1 MTRSELLKTEHHI
14 QLNWLDNQIAKT
26 TDGKNDSFFD
36 LPVAVRAYEKLKNSL
51 IPSEHEIE
59 HFMDVQLSDNGLRRL
74 VTAMRVYRKRSNAER
89 LQVEITHLNKAKLDE
104 LVLLSGKTKI
114 EIINLLISTA
124 NPEEFEINDD
134 QKVTV

>member
-1 MTRSELLKTEHHI
+1 MTKSELLKTDHHI
-14 QLNWLDNQIAKT
+14 QMNWLDNQIAKT

-36 LPVAVRAYEKLKNSL
+36 LPVAVRAYEKLKKSL

-59 HFMDVQLSDNGLRRL
+59 NFMDVQLSDNGLRRL
-74 VTAMRVYRKRSNAER
+74 VTAMRVYRKRNNAER
-89 LQVEITHLNKAKLDE
+89 LQVEITQLNKTKLDE

-124 NPEEFEINDD
+124 NAEEFKKTES
-134 QKVTV
+134 

>member
-1 MTRSELLKTEHHI
+1 MKKSELLKTDHHI
-14 QLNWLDNQIAKT
+14 QLNWLDNQIGKT

-36 LPVAVRAYEKLKNSL
+36 LPVAVRAYEKLKKSL

-74 VTAMRVYRKRSNAER
+74 VTAMRVYRKRCNAER
-89 LQVEITHLNKAKLDE
+89 LQVEITQLNKAKLDE

-124 NPEEFEINDD
+124 NIQDFKNSN
-134 QKVTV
+134 K

>member
-1 MTRSELLKTEHHI
+1 MKKSELLKTDHHI

-36 LPVAVRAYEKLKNSL
+36 LKVAVRAYEKLKKNL

-74 VTAMRVYRKRSNAER
+74 VTAMRVYQKRCNAER
-89 LQVEITHLNKAKLDE
+89 LQVEITQLNKAKLDE

-114 EIINLLISTA
+114 EIINALISTA
-124 NPEEFEINDD
+124 NIEDFKNSN
-134 QKVTV
+134 K

>member
-1 MTRSELLKTEHHI
+1 MKKSELLKTDHHI

-36 LPVAVRAYEKLKNSL
+36 LKVAVRAYEKLKKSL

-74 VTAMRVYRKRSNAER
+74 VTAMRVYRKRNNAER
-89 LQVEITHLNKAKLDE
+89 LQVEITQLNKAKLDE

-124 NPEEFEINDD
+124 KIEEFE
-134 QKVTV
+134 KSET

>member
-1 MTRSELLKTEHHI
+1 MTKSELLKTDHHI

-36 LPVAVRAYEKLKNSL
+36 LPVAVRAYEKLKKSL
-51 IPSEHEIE
+51 IPSEHDIE

-74 VTAMRVYRKRSNAER
+74 VTAMRVYRKRNNAER

-124 NPEEFEINDD
+124 NIQDF
-134 QKVTV
+134 KKL

>member
-1 MTRSELLKTEHHI
+1 MKKSELLKTDHHI

-26 TDGKNDSFFD
+26 TDGQNDSFFD
-36 LPVAVRAYEKLKNSL
+36 LPVAVRAYEKLKKSL

-89 LQVEITHLNKAKLDE
+89 LQVEITQSNKAKLDE

-114 EIINLLISTA
+114 EIINLLISQA
-124 NPEEFEINDD
+124 SLEEF
-134 QKVTV
+134 

>member
-1 MTRSELLKTEHHI
+1 MTKSELLKTDHHI
-14 QLNWLDNQIAKT
+14 QLNWLDNQITKT
-26 TDGKNDSFFD
+26 HDGKNDSFFN
-36 LPVAVRAYEKLKNSL
+36 LPVAVRAYEKLKKNL

-74 VTAMRVYRKRSNAER
+74 VTAMRVYRKRNNAER
-89 LQVEITHLNKAKLDE
+89 LQVEITSLNKAKLDK

-124 NPEEFEINDD
+124 NPEEL
-134 QKVTV
+134 